1 MISILAHWSWSWFW
15 NPSGKWYVF
24 VSGFGSDLTELA
36 IIGVLYKRLNC
47 HVSGCYRLGLHHVP
61 GTPYITCRKHHPTVP
76 NQGITAEHISA
87 QAAAASQNKGA

>member
-36 IIGVLYKRLNC
+36 IIGVIYKRLNC
-47 HVSGCYRLGLHHVP
+47 HVSGCYRLGLPTSLGLRTSPVES
-61 GTPYITCRKHHPTVP
+61 ITQRCPSS
-76 NQGITAEHISA
+76 E
-87 QAAAASQNKGA
+87 